1 MGRESDVYNS
11 EKKIPNFSFYIS
23 SLFEDEDLGKEENLS
38 VFKMKYDRAVKEL
51 EFTKRR
57 MQTQHEYDLDQL
69 VGLKK
74 QLEKKLAD
82 AYEEVEE
89 QRQVVGQWKRKSQK
103 FSVEMNDLRLL
114 LEEQNSRNTLLEK
127 RQRKFDAECQILQ
140 DSARQEKQAKE
151 RLGQEKDT
159 LIAEKFT
166 LEQTLA
172 VRFKTELNLFMLTFV
187 YDQIGCSAR
196 T

>member
-1 MGRESDVYNS
+1 M
-11 EKKIPNFSFYIS
+11 
-23 SLFEDEDLGKEENLS
+23 
-38 VFKMKYDRAVKEL
+38 FKMKYDRAVKEL

-82 AYEEVEE
+82 AYEEVDE

-127 RQRKFDAECQILQ
+127 RQRKFDAECQTLQ

-151 RLGQEKDT
+151 RLGQEKDS
-159 LIAEKFT
+159 LISEKFT
-166 LEQTLA
+166 LEQNLA
-172 VRFKTELNLFMLTFV
+172 VSFDVALNFQFV
-187 YDQIGCSAR
+187 NLCMPTLNRMFDKNSI
-196 T
+196 